1 MFQNKPIE
9 KDNGLVAALSAKD
22 SLAKYIYNKLFDWLI
37 FKVNNALTHIDQKQD
52 SKYWIGI
59 LDIFGFEIFED
70 SKKLHT
76 NSFE

>member
-37 FKVNNALTHIDQKQD
+37 FKVNSALTQID
-52 SKYWIGI
+52 
-59 LDIFGFEIFED
+59 
-70 SKKLHT
+70 
-76 NSFE
+76 